1 LTGGDDGKVALTD
14 ASGASRVLAAD
25 PKRRWIDQVAL
36 DRDHVAWSCGRQL
49 FLQDS
54 LGRKYTTELPAA
66 AAGLAFIAGSLRVV
80 AAHNNGVTLWS
91 PQESN
96 PLETWNGPGGNAS
109 PLISPEGHLVATTLH
124 EPGMR
129 LWRLSDGAVM
139 PLTGYTERVRS
150 FAWTADGAYLLT
162 SGAERVI
169 LWPAPEEGGRL
180 YSVPVLVAP
189 HRARSVAVAAHPT
202 QPFIAAGYA
211 DGLVLLVRLT
221 DAAELVMKRPDGV
234 SVSALLWTAAGALAI
249 ASESGA
255 ARIVQFGS

>member
-1 LTGGDDGKVALTD
+1 MLHGAAVAN
-14 ASGASRVLAAD
+14 S
-25 PKRRWIDQVAL
+25 
-36 DRDHVAWSCGRQL
+36 SCR
-49 FLQDS
+49 DS
-54 LGRKYTTELPAA
+54 LGRKYATELPAA

-80 AAHNNGVTLWS
+80 AAHNNGITLWS

-169 LWPAPEEGGRL
+169 LWPAPEEGGRFTRCLFLSRPTGHVQCGRGASDAAL
-180 YSVPVLVAP
+180 YSRRLC
-189 HRARSVAVAAHPT
+189 
-202 QPFIAAGYA
+202 
-211 DGLVLLVRLT
+211 GL
-221 DAAELVMKRPDGV
+221 
-234 SVSALLWTAAGALAI
+234 
-249 ASESGA
+249 
-255 ARIVQFGS
+255 GSFYWYV